1 MTSVLRAGL
10 GYFTKDPRTI
20 VSAAREAARL
30 RFTIPLDVIRV
41 ALAKIRSKAVS
52 DFSVAGEE
60 PGLRL
65 GLVASVMGNKLR
77 VGALLLVDEITLGP
91 SLLRVALRVHG
102 LTVEPQGNV
111 AGPISALLASGAID
125 LAKPGNLM
133 GFLPKKPAMI
143 ADARDDRFELDLLQ
157 IPSLRDN
164 PRVQKALTMLTPVLA
179 IRDVQTRG
187 DALLVGVR
195 IHASGLPLLLAA
207 LRG

>member
-1 MTSVLRAGL
+1 MSSVLRAGL

-30 RFTIPLDVIRV
+30 RFTIPLDVVRV
-41 ALAKIRSKAVS
+41 GLAKIRSKAVS
-52 DFSVAGEE
+52 DFSVAAEE

-65 GLVASVMGNKLR
+65 GLVASLMGNQLR
-77 VGALLLVDEITLGP
+77 VGAVLLIDEIMLGP
-91 SLLRVALRVHG
+91 SLLRVALRVNG

-143 ADARDDRFELDLLQ
+143 AEATQNARAVAEKFAADSKSSIGKIKSASQGQFTIEDRDKTTPY
-157 IPSLRDN
+157 IKRI
-164 PRVQKALTMLTPVLA
+164 RVVSTVEYYLA
-179 IRDVQTRG
+179 D
-187 DALLVGVR
+187 
-195 IHASGLPLLLAA
+195 
-207 LRG
+207 